1 MENLAPPS
9 DDDIDDIVH
18 TLASM
23 CLGMEAERIPLG
35 DSTPEDDLLIASV
48 AITGAWTGS
57 VAVSCSRALARRSAQ
72 AMFGT
77 TDDVSE
83 EQTSDALREI
93 ANIIAGNFKSLV
105 SGPSRLSLPV
115 LREPPAYEAGEGAA
129 HRLGFD
135 CGGHLLLV
143 SFSPHQQRDGE

>member
-9 DDDIDDIVH
+9 DDDIDDIVN

-35 DSTPEDDLLIASV
+35 DSTPDGELLIASV

-57 VAVSCSRALARRSAQ
+57 VEVSCSRALARQSAQ

-77 TDDVSE
+77 HEVSD
-83 EQTSDALREI
+83 EQTSDALLEI

-105 SGPSRLSLPV
+105 SGPSSLSLPV
-115 LREPPAYEAGEGAA
+115 MRQLPVDEAGDGLA

-143 SFSPHQQRDGE
+143 SVSSHQRRDGE